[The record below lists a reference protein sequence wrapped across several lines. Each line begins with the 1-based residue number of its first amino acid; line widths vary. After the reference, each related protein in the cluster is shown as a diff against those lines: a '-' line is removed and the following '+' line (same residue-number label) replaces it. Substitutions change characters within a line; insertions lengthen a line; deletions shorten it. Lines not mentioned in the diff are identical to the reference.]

1 MKKLLLL
8 SLVILLSGCNK
19 DDIDSLNQQI
29 ASLTKKIADDAA
41 VSDQKL
47 AVAIL
52 GFDTSLNTLKDELNI
67 SISSLTAFQTSLT
80 NSQTLISNN
89 IENIDDQILSLDA
102 SMTAIFAIVDE
113 LKNADNVLSSNISE
127 IQVSI

>member
-80 NSQTLISNN
+80 NSQTLISSN
-89 IENIDDQILSLDA
+89 IENIDVQILSLDA

-113 LKNADNVLSSNISE
+113 LKNADNVLSSSISE
-127 IQVSI
+127 IEA